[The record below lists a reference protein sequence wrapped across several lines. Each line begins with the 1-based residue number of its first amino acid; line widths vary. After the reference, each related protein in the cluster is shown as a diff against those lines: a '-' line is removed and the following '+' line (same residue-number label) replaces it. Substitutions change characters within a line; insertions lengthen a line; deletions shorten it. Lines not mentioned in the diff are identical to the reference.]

1 MKIRAI
7 ASCAALIAGSVLALS
22 DPTPA
27 RATVYDINVDACTGG
42 CGLSNYGTITVTG
55 TSSSLNIDVE
65 LLTTPANLFLHQS
78 QGSSASPG
86 IYFNLAGTGI
96 SFSGVSANDNTGT
109 PGWTW
114 TSAGPVA
121 VSNPPPHG
129 FELDHLGLG
138 NYAVECYS
146 TVSGNTCGKSLS
158 FTVTGTDL
166 SLLSLVGG
174 SHGTLFF
181 GLDVS
186 NILANGTTNTGPV
199 GAQVC
204 LPGSLD
210 CPGHSGGEV
219 PLPGALLLM
228 GTVLAGATGV
238 GGWRRRKRNSSAFVA
253 G

>member
-1 MKIRAI
+1 MKIRLT

-22 DPTPA
+22 GLTPA
-27 RATVYDINVDACTGG
+27 RATVYDINVDACSSPG

-65 LLTTPANLFLHQS
+65 LLTTPSNLFLHES
-78 QGSSASPG
+78 QGSTASPG

-96 SFSGVSANDNTGT
+96 SFSGVSANNNTGT

-114 TSAGPVA
+114 TSAGPVT
-121 VSNPPPHG
+121 VYNGPPGPDTG
-129 FELDHLGLG
+129 FSLDHLGLG
-138 NYAVECYS
+138 NYAIECSS
-146 TVSGNTCGKSLS
+146 TESGNTCGKSLS
-158 FTVTGTDL
+158 FTVTGTNL

-174 SHGTLFF
+174 SYSNLFF

-186 NILANGTTNTGPV
+186 NNGVTGPV

-210 CPGHSGGEV
+210 CPSHGGGEV
-219 PLPGALLLM
+219 PLPSALWLM

-238 GGWRRRKRNSSAFVA
+238 GGWRRKRRNTSAIVA
-253 G
+253 A